1 MKKVLTAVAFSFL
14 ALVSFVSLQNRTTF
28 AQTAGISKI
37 RVIYFQSPDCSKCDK
52 IKPFIE
58 KIKKEYGDQIDF
70 LEHNVKEKEECRQ
83 LFFRFV
89 NTYNVP
95 DEKAG
100 TPIVFVGKD
109 YLAGPKDIENNLESK
124 IEQKIKSNES
134 LLFDCHKFLE
144 DWPNVDKIDF
154 IRGSNDGNE
163 VCGIDKGFCAASI
176 ESVENKNNTAH
187 RQTSLLII
195 ITAAFFDSINPC
207 AIAVLIFLIS
217 ILISIKFSRKRIILT
232 GLVYISAVF
241 VSYYLAGLGLI
252 KFITYSGY
260 ANEIKFVAGIIVSL
274 FGIITIKEGIYAEGK
289 QLLVIPPKTKAIFIG
304 LMKNGALP
312 SVFLAGIV
320 VSAVE
325 LPCTGAVYLSILS
338 MLSQENLKAQ
348 GYAYLFIYN
357 LIFVLPLVVVLFIG
371 AWGFSTERME
381 KIRKKNRML
390 VKILMGVA
398 MILLG
403 CFMIYF

>member
-1 MKKVLTAVAFSFL
+1 MVVAFFFL
-14 ALVSFVSLQNRTTF
+14 ALISFVSLQNRTTF
-28 AQTAGISKI
+28 AQTAGTSKI
-37 RVIYFQSPDCSKCDK
+37 RVIYFQSPDCSKCGK

-58 KIKKEYGDQIDF
+58 KIKKEYRDQIDF

-83 LFFRFV
+83 LFFHFV

-95 DEKAG
+95 EEKAG
-100 TPIVFVGKD
+100 TPLVFVGKD
-109 YLAGPKDIENNLESK
+109 YLAGPEDIENNLESK
-124 IEQKIKSNES
+124 IEQKIKNKED

-154 IRGSNDGNE
+154 AGGGRNE
-163 VCGIDKGFCAASI
+163 VCGIDKEFCGSSI
-176 ESVENKNNTAH
+176 ENKDDSAHKQIPLLVIVTA
-187 RQTSLLII
+187 S
-195 ITAAFFDSINPC
+195 FFDSINPC

-217 ILISIKFSRKRIILT
+217 ILTPLKSSRKRIILT
-232 GLVYISAVF
+232 GLVYIFAVF
-241 VSYYLAGLGLI
+241 ISYYLAGLGLI

-274 FGIITIKEGIYAEGK
+274 LGILTIKEGIYAEGK

-304 LMKNGALP
+304 LMKRSTFP

-338 MLSQENLKAQ
+338 MLSQKNQTQ

-357 LIFVLPLVVVLFIG
+357 LIFVLPLVVVLFVG
-371 AWGFSTERME
+371 AWGFNTERME

-390 VKILMGVA
+390 VKILMGVT

-403 CFMIYF
+403 GFMVYF

>member
-1 MKKVLTAVAFSFL
+1 MKKALVIAAFSFL
-14 ALVSFVSLQNRTTF
+14 SLVSLASLQNRTALAEA
-28 AQTAGISKI
+28 AQTSKI

-58 KIKKEYGDQIDF
+58 KIKKEYGNRIDF
-70 LEHNVKEKEECRQ
+70 LEHNVKEGEECRQ
-83 LFFRFV
+83 LFFHFASA
-89 NTYNVP
+89 YNVHE
-95 DEKAG
+95 EKAG
-100 TPIVFVGKD
+100 TPLVFVGKD
-109 YLAGPKDIENNLESK
+109 YLAGPEDIENNLGSK
-124 IEQKIKSNES
+124 IEQKIKNNED

-144 DWPNVDKIDF
+144 NWPNVDKIDF
-154 IRGSNDGNE
+154 MGSGDEND
-163 VCGIDKGFCAASI
+163 VCGIDKEFCGAGI
-176 ESVENKNNTAH
+176 ENKDNDNSSH
-187 RQTSLLII
+187 KQIPLLII
-195 ITAAFFDSINPC
+195 IAAAFFDSINPC

-217 ILISIKFSRKRIILT
+217 ILTSLKSSGKRIILT
-232 GLVYISAVF
+232 GLVYIFAVF
-241 VSYYLAGLGLI
+241 ISYYLAGLGLI

-260 ANEIKFVAGIIVSL
+260 ANEIKFTAGIIVAL
-274 FGIITIKEGIYAEGK
+274 LGILTIKEGVYAEGK

-304 LMKNGALP
+304 LMKRSTFP

-357 LIFVLPLVVVLFIG
+357 LIFVLPLVAVLFIG
-371 AWGFSTERME
+371 AWGFNTERME

-390 VKILMGVA
+390 VKILMGIA

-403 CFMIYF
+403 GFMVYF